1 MKNLFIKAAEVWQP
15 DKNGLFLTLCS
26 SYYGRAQQPLASA
39 SKNLVFGFNEGMP
52 GQTWAK
58 RRPLMWTDLLTE
70 EFLRSQFAAQADIAC
85 GISIPIYSGDFLL
98 AVLVLF
104 CGRSDEVSG
113 AVEVWNNPKPDTNEL
128 RLVDGYYGDLEKFE
142 FVSRRLTIMKGHG
155 LPGTAWESMDPLI
168 VENIGQSNTFLRA
181 RNAQECGITTGLAIP
196 LQFPCSSV
204 HIISFL
210 SANGTPIAKRF
221 EIWIPNEDKTKL
233 TFLSGSAVNDE
244 NLAERYQGVD
254 FTQGSGALGE
264 VWLSGRPLIL
274 REKNEA
280 HILIPIIQK
289 GKMTSLVNLV
299 I

>member
-1 MKNLFIKAAEVWQP
+1 MNNLFIKAAEVWLP
-15 DKNGLFLTLCS
+15 DKNGLFLSLGS
-26 SYYGRAQQPLASA
+26 SYYGKGQQALASA
-39 SKNLVFGFNEGMP
+39 SRNLVFGFNEGMP

-58 RRPLMWTDLLTE
+58 KRPLMWTDLLTE
-70 EFLRSQFAAQADIAC
+70 EFLRSQFAAQADISC

-98 AVLVLF
+98 AVLILF

-113 AVEVWNNPKPDTNEL
+113 AVEIWNNPRPGTYEL

-142 FVSRRLTIMKGHG
+142 FISRRLTIMKGHG
-155 LPGTAWESMDPLI
+155 LPGTAWESMHPI
-168 VENIGQSNTFLRA
+168 VIEDLGHSNTFIRS

-221 EIWIPNEDKTKL
+221 EVWIPNEDKTKL
-233 TFLSGSAVNDE
+233 TFLSGSAVNHED
-244 NLAERYQGVD
+244 LSERYREVE
-254 FTQGSGALGE
+254 FSQGSGALGE

-274 REKNEA
+274 REKHEA
-280 HILIPIIQK
+280 HILIPTIQM
-289 GKMTSLVNLV
+289 GKLTSIVNLV